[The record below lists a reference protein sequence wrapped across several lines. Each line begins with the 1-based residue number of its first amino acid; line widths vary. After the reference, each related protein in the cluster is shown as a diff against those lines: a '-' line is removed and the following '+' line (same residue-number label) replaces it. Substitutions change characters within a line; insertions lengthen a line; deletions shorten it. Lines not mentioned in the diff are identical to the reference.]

1 MTFVENAP
9 MENNS
14 PFIITPKSRRILNL
28 ILLLL
33 VLLGCQQSR
42 TTDTHS
48 SAMVSVSEKVAFL
61 SRYAKMPSTPLD
73 VEFHIVYQD
82 NSGGMVA
89 GPSEW
94 DIKFAAIVKD
104 EEMSKWTAGFQQFPD
119 AESDFSWSKDI
130 LPQDTKWSLEG
141 DPQYYRR
148 SEDGVEM
155 AVYPKKSLILK
166 RIEKR

>member
-9 MENNS
+9 MENILQL
-14 PFIITPKSRRILNL
+14 IIRPKNWRILNIV
-28 ILLLL
+28 ILLF

-48 SAMVSVSEKVAFL
+48 LAMTSVSEKVAFL
-61 SRYAKMPSTPLD
+61 NRYAKMPSTPLD
-73 VEFHIVYQD
+73 VEFHIIYQD
-82 NSGGMVA
+82 NAGGMVA

-94 DIKFAAIVKD
+94 DIKFAVIVKD
-104 EEMSKWTAGFQQFPD
+104 EEISKWTAGFQQFPD
-119 AESDFSWSKDI
+119 AESDFSWAEDI
-130 LPQDTKWSLEG
+130 LPHDAKWAREG
-141 DPQYYRR
+141 DAEYYRR
-148 SEDGVEM
+148 SEGGAEM